1 MAWTLV
7 TPDSCVRTWLNGP
20 SGSPSKCRSLCATP
34 GRLARLAAAAAARPR
49 RHGVGSNYRAACR
62 GKSRSDFIVKLTT
75 AEEEA
80 AETSY
85 WLELLVECKAFPIER
100 VRPMLQEA
108 SELTAIFVSSVK
120 TARQNRR

>member
-1 MAWTLV
+1 VVRPQSVDLSAQLRADSPGWLLRPQLV
-7 TPDSCVRTWLNGP
+7 RAGT
-20 SGSPSKCRSLCATP
+20 
-34 GRLARLAAAAAARPR
+34 
-49 RHGVGSNYRAACR
+49 GVGSNYRAACR

-75 AEEEA
+75 AEEA
-80 AETSY
+80 DETSY

>member
-1 MAWTLV
+1 MNV
-7 TPDSCVRTWLNGP
+7 GY
-20 SGSPSKCRSLCATP
+20 
-34 GRLARLAAAAAARPR
+34 ARLMRSDLKERTKRFALEVLELSAQLRVDSPAWLLRPQLVR
-49 RHGVGSNYRAACR
+49 AGTRVGSNYRAACR
-62 GKSRSDFIVKLTT
+62 GKSRSDFIAKLTT

-80 AETSY
+80 DETSY
-85 WLELLVECKAFPIER
+85 WLELLAECEAFPIER